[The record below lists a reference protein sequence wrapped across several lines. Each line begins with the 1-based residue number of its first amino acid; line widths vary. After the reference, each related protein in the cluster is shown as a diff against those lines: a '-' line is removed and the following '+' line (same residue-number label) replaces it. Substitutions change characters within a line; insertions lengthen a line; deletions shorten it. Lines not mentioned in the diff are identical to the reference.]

1 MERAEAWIETLGL
14 VRHPEGGWYRETWRS
29 ATRVAPAGAPGDV
42 RAAGT
47 SIYFLLS
54 AGEVSKLH
62 RIRSD
67 EVWSIHDGG
76 PVVLQVFD
84 DAEGHRETVLS
95 RDPEGPG
102 APQAVV
108 RRGAWF
114 GAELPPGVPFALVG
128 CAVAPGFEFADL
140 EMADGVALAARYPD
154 AVAVVRR
161 LTDG

>member
-1 MERAEAWIETLGL
+1 MGRAEAWIETLGL

-29 ATRVAPAGAPGDV
+29 ATRVAPDGGSDGP

-54 AGEVSKLH
+54 AGDVSRLH

-76 PVVLQVFD
+76 PVAVHVFD
-84 DAEGHRETVLS
+84 DVAGHREELLS
-95 RDPEGPG
+95 CDPEGPG

-108 RRGAWF
+108 RGGAWF
-114 GAELPPGVPFALVG
+114 GAELPPGVPFVLVG
-128 CAVAPGFEFADL
+128 CAVAPGFEFGDL
-140 EMADGVALAARYPD
+140 EMADRASLAGRFPEQA
-154 AVAVVRR
+154 AIVRR
-161 LTDG
+161 LTAG